1 MKTTMIYEEYS
12 EDKERRFVVYHNQT
26 RNYYE
31 TCIQKKIRDDYMGDY
46 WFDYYDIAN
55 DYTHISDTFD
65 RAVEIGK
72 EYLK

>member
-1 MKTTMIYEEYS
+1 MIIW
-12 EDKERRFVVYHNQT
+12 V
-26 RNYYE
+26 
-31 TCIQKKIRDDYMGDY
+31 DY

-65 RAVEIGK
+65 RAVEIGR